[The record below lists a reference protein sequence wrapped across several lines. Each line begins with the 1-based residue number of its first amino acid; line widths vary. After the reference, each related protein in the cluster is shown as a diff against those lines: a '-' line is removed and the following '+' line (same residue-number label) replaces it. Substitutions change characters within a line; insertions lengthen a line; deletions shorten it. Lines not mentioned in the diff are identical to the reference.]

1 MLQGSEKLGSLEV
14 QNAALFVILLSQ
26 LGSGIFGSVHVHVA
40 QGGREAGSSLKV
52 RFVEHAESP
61 QDFALDVHLLCPW
74 PRSRTG
80 ASTGNLP
87 SQHGGHY
94 PL

>member
-1 MLQGSEKLGSLEV
+1 MLQGSENLGSLEV

-61 QDFALDVHLLCPW
+61 QDFGTILFNFMLLGVHPVVTTL
-74 PRSRTG
+74 
-80 ASTGNLP
+80 
-87 SQHGGHY
+87 
-94 PL
+94 